1 MENVLTLERKSMA
14 DAIGSTMADRER
26 FISSCARLAKFRWKA
41 ILIEASYEDMKT
53 PYYKFEDL
61 VTEAHPDGVAKF
73 WLEPIVAHADSFN
86 LNQRTLRELARLV
99 EENADAFKKAWKKHL
114 CK

>member
-1 MENVLTLERKSMA
+1 MSPTIMRIDSYRFFFNSNEENRMHVHIQT
-14 DAIGSTMADRER
+14 
-26 FISSCARLAKFRWKA
+26 
-41 ILIEASYEDMKT
+41 
-53 PYYKFEDL
+53 
-61 VTEAHPDGVAKF
+61 PDGVAKF

-114 CK
+114 CN